1 MADIAIYG
9 AGGFG
14 REAALLVTQL
24 SQLDERW
31 NLIGFFDDGV
41 KAGTLVDTLPVLG
54 GMSEL
59 NSYPDP
65 IGVVMAVA
73 EPTMRRSLVDRV
85 TNKRVSYP
93 KVIHPSVMLGSQ
105 SNVLG
110 RGVILTAGVILT
122 TAIRIEEFTIVNLA
136 STIGHDAVIG
146 SYSSIMPQC
155 SVSGNVKI
163 GGGCF
168 IGAGSR
174 ILQGIE
180 LAANCVVGAGAVVTK
195 NFPKDSRLI
204 GVPAH
209 PVPKNV

>member
-122 TAIRIEEFTIVNLA
+122 TAIKIEEFTIVNLA

-180 LAANCVVGAGAVVTK
+180 LAENCVVGAGAVVTK